1 MLSLIFKNLLRLF
14 NPIVQERV
22 SELKYSLVL
31 VVLHGATMGKLLQ
44 AGLALDLLLDRDN
57 LKIWN
62 NFCLEIF

>member
-1 MLSLIFKNLLRLF
+1 MAAQRKVTEKRI

-31 VVLHGATMGKLLQ
+31 VVLHGTTMGKLPQ
-44 AGLALDLLLDRDN
+44 AGLALNLLLDRDN

-62 NFCLEIF
+62 YFCLEIY